1 MWDYSET
8 LLDHFLN
15 PRNIGEMDAPDAMV
29 QVGDAECGEA
39 IRLSLRIRDE
49 RIVDAKFKA
58 FGCGSAIASASALT
72 ELVKGKTLEEAS
84 KITQKDIAEFLDGIP
99 SEKMHCGLMGE
110 EALRDAL
117 ALYRGERPPS
127 AEDKGA

>member
-1 MWDYSET
+1 VIVLWDYSET

-29 QVGDAECGEA
+29 QVGDAECGDA

-84 KITQKDIAEFLDGIP
+84 KITQ
-99 SEKMHCGLMGE
+99 
-110 EALRDAL
+110 
-117 ALYRGERPPS
+117 
-127 AEDKGA
+127 